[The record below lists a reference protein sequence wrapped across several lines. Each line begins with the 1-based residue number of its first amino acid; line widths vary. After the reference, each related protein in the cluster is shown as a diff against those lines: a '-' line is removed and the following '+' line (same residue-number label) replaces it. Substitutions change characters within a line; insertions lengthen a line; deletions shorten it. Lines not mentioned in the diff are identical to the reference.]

1 MRDHRGELPSITNS
15 ASTNGVILETYL
27 LPLSRVNDS
36 LVDAEQVWYFS
47 HHRGTDAKQL
57 APEVP
62 SLMGD
67 PVGWGMEAVVV
78 ARGQVHRHL
87 HQSQVEEV

>member
-1 MRDHRGELPSITNS
+1 MIF
-15 ASTNGVILETYL
+15 ETYL
-27 LPLSRVNDS
+27 LPLSRVDYS
-36 LVDAEQVWYFS
+36 LVDAKQVWYFS
-47 HHRGTDAKQL
+47 YHRGTDAEQL

-62 SLMGD
+62 ALMGA